1 MDPQRLAIDCSFHD
15 LEIQNSKESK
25 HPHLVARIVRGDRA
39 NCERLLS
46 DAIETAHREDRD

>member
-25 HPHLVARIVRGDRA
+25 HPHLVARIVRGDR
-39 NCERLLS
+39 LLAKNAAGGS
-46 DAIETAHREDRD
+46 DPSPNVWR